1 MIRRKRLTLLALLLT
16 LALLTAAVYAASST
30 ALPFGGTWLAS
41 GADDCVSSK
50 VCAEWDMSRMTTEPV
65 VGPICCIDS
74 TGINTGDPGAC
85 QAKFRHSH

>member
-1 MIRRKRLTLLALLLT
+1 MIQGKRLTLLALLIA
-16 LALLTAAVYAASST
+16 LALLTAAVYAASSV
-30 ALPFGGTWLAS
+30 LPFGGTWQAS
-41 GADDCVSSK
+41 GDDDCVGSK
-50 VCAEWDMSRMTTEPV
+50 VCAEWDMSKVTTEPV